1 MVWAKCEEDGR
12 VRGFLVERGTPG
24 LSTPKIEGKFSLRAS
39 TTGMILMDDVEV
51 PEENLLPN
59 AEGLAV
65 RGALRASWG
74 GSQWDGGVSMTP
86 PVSPRVPSAA

>member
-1 MVWAKCEEDGR
+1 MVWARCEEDGR

-39 TTGMILMDDVEV
+39 TTGMILLDDVEV

-65 RGALRASWG
+65 RGAARG
-74 GSQWDGGVSMTP
+74 GSQWGRGS
-86 PVSPRVPSAA
+86 R